1 MSVLPPNDQNTL
13 YQTNAV
19 LVNEIDAV
27 QDAPPVED
35 VEASARLEAPDPIGV
50 MDEIDTT
57 PVDMAQVTMEARGLA
72 RDAAAER
79 FRRARAVDARNRRLE
94 EQEAENAEN
103 AAAAAQAESEQQPA
117 EPAETAN
124 LGIGGPS
131 DPTESPQQIQEEA
144 ASLGLASPAQTDE
157 SVPSP
162 STPEPFA
169 AISSQ
174 SPESAQPAQTLTDES
189 DSIDISTTAQTL
201 AAPAQPSIE
210 PYTLPTFGQVQN
222 QPSPTQPEATA
233 ALAATNVVEPA
244 AAQPAASAAQPVTAA
259 AVVNEIA
266 PASTGAAAP
275 TTAAVPQPSTTA
287 AARATRPLG
296 DPSSALDFLS
306 TTNSRSVTELLATF
320 ENYDNSQAVTQYNNY
335 LTVFTRYT
343 GSVAD
348 NIQENNEAN
357 MRAAE
362 NATYQYLG
370 ISHYG
375 TVTRQVREGISNAID
390 RWYVGEGVFTPE
402 MLNYSSG
409 TGFRFSPVSPNAQQ
423 ALLYRNVLS
432 TYDRNQIA
440 AYLREMARLT
450 PFDFVFYDPTGL
462 EALTLEQRRE
472 FLRLVDSLLADAEI
486 QARAA
491 DLQYAFTEDG
501 QLDFDYLDEQ
511 LALEQQRLVDYINSR
526 RDAYGQM
533 LNMYQRYGL
542 ATISAAFV

>member
-1 MSVLPPNDQNTL
+1 MSVLPPNAQNTL

-50 MDEIDTT
+50 VDEIDTT

-79 FRRARAVDARNRRLE
+79 FRRARAVEARNRRLE
-94 EQEAENAEN
+94 QEEEESAQN
-103 AAAAAQAESEQQPA
+103 AAAAAQAVSEQSAQPEEA
-117 EPAETAN
+117 TN
-124 LGIGGPS
+124 LGIGGPP
-131 DPTESPQQIQEEA
+131 DPAESPDQIQEEA
-144 ASLGLASPAQTDE
+144 ASLGLASPAQPDE
-157 SVPSP
+157 SNTATNTTQPSAATTQ
-162 STPEPFA
+162 STEPA
-169 AISSQ
+169 Y
-174 SPESAQPAQTLTDES
+174 TDES
-189 DSIDISTTAQTL
+189 DSIDISSTAQTL
-201 AAPAQPSIE
+201 AATAQPIVE
-210 PYTLPTFGQVQN
+210 PYTLPTLAESEEDQVR
-222 QPSPTQPEATA
+222 PLTTQPTATITTAESNSGTTNYVPETA
-233 ALAATNVVEPA
+233 ATQPA
-244 AAQPAASAAQPVTAA
+244 AAATP
-259 AVVNEIA
+259 VNEIA
-266 PASTGAAAP
+266 ATTPAAA
-275 TTAAVPQPSTTA
+275 TTTA
-287 AARATRPLG
+287 AAATQTSTADTFRITRPLG
-296 DPSSALDFLS
+296 DPSSALDFLY
-306 TTNSRSVTELLATF
+306 TTNSRSVTELLSTF
-320 ENYDNSQAVTQYNNY
+320 ENYDNSQAVSQYNNY
-335 LTVFTRYT
+335 LNVFTRYT

-491 DLQYAFTEDG
+491 DLQYAFTDDG
-501 QLDFDYLDEQ
+501 ELDFDYLDQQ
-511 LALEQQRLVDYINSR
+511 LALEQQRLVD
-526 RDAYGQM
+526 
-533 LNMYQRYGL
+533 
-542 ATISAAFV
+542 